1 MSLSVFAT
9 SSMNTVSNGTIDG
22 STASW
27 AKSTI
32 NRNTTKYNRQYTTHS
47 QLVAEEHQ
55 MIYVYVTCCE
65 FADEELVPNAGK
77 WDQEHGCP
85 SDAISQLVSLKK

>member
-1 MSLSVFAT
+1 MAVRLAGQKVQLIEIPLNIA
-9 SSMNTVSNGTIDG
+9 D
-22 STASW
+22 
-27 AKSTI
+27 
-32 NRNTTKYNRQYTTHS
+32 TTHS